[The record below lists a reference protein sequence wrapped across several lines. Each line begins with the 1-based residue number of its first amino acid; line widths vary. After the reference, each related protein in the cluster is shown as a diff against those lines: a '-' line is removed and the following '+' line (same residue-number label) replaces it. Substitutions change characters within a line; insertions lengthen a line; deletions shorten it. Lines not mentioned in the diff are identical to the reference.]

1 MGGVT
6 LKEGVHS
13 MTTASKL
20 AAVAIALGFAVAGC
34 SNSGT
39 FPGPS
44 DDQVMNPY
52 GDGPL
57 PLGLSA
63 PSEDMAEEG

>member
-1 MGGVT
+1 
-6 LKEGVHS
+6 

-44 DDQVMNPY
+44 DNQVGNPY

-63 PSEDMAEEG
+63 PEEAAEG

>member
-1 MGGVT
+1 
-6 LKEGVHS
+6 

-34 SNSGT
+34 SNNSGT

-44 DDQVMNPY
+44 DDQVGNPY

-57 PLGLSA
+57 PLGLTLPEDSSA
-63 PSEDMAEEG
+63 S